1 MYILEKVKT
10 FQKAGINRER
20 NFRSFTDDCR
30 ILKFSLAMKGYSLQ
44 GHVLKTLTVQRDSTC
59 EIRCFVEHGCVSYNI
74 GPSHEDG
81 SYVCEL
87 SDSDHEMHPE
97 ALARRNG
104 FSYRATEVIKI
115 LESFTPPVR
124 DTKRVRVFF
133 LITNRSHI
141 NSTFLS

>member
-1 MYILEKVKT
+1 
-10 FQKAGINRER
+10 
-20 NFRSFTDDCR
+20 
-30 ILKFSLAMKGYSLQ
+30 MKGYSLQ
-44 GHVLKTLTVQRDSTC
+44 GHVFKTFKVRRESTC

-104 FSYRATEVIKI
+104 FSYRTTEVIKI
-115 LESFTPPVR
+115 LESFTPPV
-124 DTKRVRVFF
+124 
-133 LITNRSHI
+133 IQNG
-141 NSTFLS
+141 